1 MKNEELIRIYLILT
15 FPFIFFGCSKDEDQS
30 KGVPSAVKITRIII
44 NQYPVTSGA
53 VPWDDPFLGSSTGAD
68 IYWSISGPESFNS
81 TVYFANCDGDT
92 IATTT
97 DFPIYLQNPETTH
110 TIKLWDM
117 DDIDG
122 SDLGSD
128 NDLMTSIS
136 FAAWAKDGDEERQAL
151 VLSNSD
157 TEIILD
163 VTYLYE

>member
-1 MKNEELIRIYLILT
+1 MKNLELIRFSLITMLL
-15 FPFIFFGCSKDEDQS
+15 FLLVGCSKDEDQS

-68 IYWSISGPESFNS
+68 IFWSISGPESFNS
-81 TVYFANCDGDT
+81 TVYFPNCDGDT

-97 DFPIYLQNPETTH
+97 DFPIYLQNPETLH

-128 NDLMTSIS
+128 NDLMVTIS
-136 FAAWAKDGDEERQAL
+136 FTAWEKDGDEEREAL

-157 TEIILD
+157 AEIILD